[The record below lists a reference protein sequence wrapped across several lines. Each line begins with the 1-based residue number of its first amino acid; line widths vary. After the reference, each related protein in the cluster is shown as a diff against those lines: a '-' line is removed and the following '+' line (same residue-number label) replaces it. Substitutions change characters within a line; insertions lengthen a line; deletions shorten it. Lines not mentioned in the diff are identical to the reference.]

1 MNLELFTEPLQYAFM
16 QKALL
21 AIILAGLNCA
31 LIGTYVVL
39 RRMAFIGEA
48 FTHTLLPG
56 VVFAYVRGFQ
66 LFWGALGAGLLT
78 ALSIGWIAT
87 HKKVREDTAIGVVL
101 STMFALG
108 VLMMSFV
115 RSFRDFGSLLFGSLL
130 GITSSDLVFISATTL
145 IILATLRLIHKELEL
160 TSFDPDYGQLIGVR
174 PNRLRAILLLL
185 IALSV
190 VSAIQVIGAL
200 LTTALLITP
209 AATACLWS
217 KTLSRTM
224 ALATSI
230 AITFGIVG
238 LYCSYYFKIA
248 SGAAIVLG
256 CSACFLISWL
266 FKKIRT

>member
-1 MNLELFTEPLQYAFM
+1 MILELFTEPLEYAFM
-16 QKALL
+16 QKALI
-21 AIILAGLNCA
+21 AIVLAGLNCA
-31 LIGTYVVL
+31 LIGSYVVL

-56 VVFAYVRGFQ
+56 VVFAYIRGFQ
-66 LFWGALGAGLLT
+66 LFWGALGAGLVT
-78 ALSIGWIAT
+78 ALGIGWLAS

-108 VLMMSFV
+108 VMMMGFV

-130 GITSSDLVFISATTL
+130 GITALDLLFISAITI
-145 IILATLRLIHKELEL
+145 IILITLWLLHKELEL
-160 TSFDPDYGQLIGVR
+160 TSFDPEYGELIGVR

-209 AATACLWS
+209 AATACLWAR
-217 KTLSRTM
+217 TLPRIMGIASG
-224 ALATSI
+224 I
-230 AITFGIVG
+230 AITMGIMG

-256 CSACFLISWL
+256 CSLCFLVSWL
-266 FKKIRT
+266 FKKVYA